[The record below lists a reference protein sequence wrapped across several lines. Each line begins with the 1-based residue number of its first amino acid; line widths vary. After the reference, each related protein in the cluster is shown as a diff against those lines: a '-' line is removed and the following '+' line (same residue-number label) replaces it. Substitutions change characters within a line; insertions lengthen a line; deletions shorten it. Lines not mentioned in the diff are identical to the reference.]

1 MIPIDVQAPLDLEGG
16 LWRGGTVTSMPE
28 KITQFPNV
36 LALN

>member
-1 MIPIDVQAPLDLEGG
+1 MIPIGVWAPFDLE
-16 LWRGGTVTSMPE
+16 WEGTVTSMPE